1 MTWVISLKK
10 KCSAYTLGG
19 QHRTHAGARVGEA
32 GKLTSEDGDLSGG
45 EPGEG
50 ERRLLD
56 GRRRSGGGGGEQEE
70 EHR

>member
-1 MTWVISLKK
+1 MNVAIAPAVEEWR
-10 KCSAYTLGG
+10 GG

-32 GKLTSEDGDLSGG
+32 GKVTSEDGDLSGG